1 LYKLDGLTL
10 VESWIVEDKEKDK
23 SAIYGLNVPVGTW
36 MGSVKVNND
45 EIWNDYV
52 KTGQVKGFSIEG
64 FFAEKEREEE
74 LKKEIEAGLKLL
86 EIKKALLDG

>member
-1 LYKLDGLTL
+1 MTTL
-10 VESWIVEDKEKDK
+10 RS
-23 SAIYGLNVPVGTW
+23 
-36 MGSVKVNND
+36 
-45 EIWNDYV
+45 
-52 KTGQVKGFSIEG
+52 GQVKGFSIEG